1 MARREDRRLSLAGP
15 PGAVRNIDVDRVI
28 FDRRPANSCEYRL
41 RWARLPLGTQLSRVS
56 GEDSKS
62 YFFQLE
68 NVPYSRP
75 YDASGR
81 QFKGEE
87 NPELQLEAGRAKR
100 LTLRVCAMGGLNSAD
115 VAQATHEA
123 VLQQA

>member
-1 MARREDRRLSLAGP
+1 MRG
-15 PGAVRNIDVDRVI
+15 
-28 FDRRPANSCEYRL
+28 
-41 RWARLPLGTQLSRVS
+41 S
-56 GEDSKS
+56 GEDLKS

-68 NVPYSRP
+68 HVPYSRP